1 MDRSKKKRI
10 EKIGRKGKATRIPA
24 GFTTCSPKAAH
35 GELFSAFRVPA
46 SFFFFFFS
54 TSRHI
59 SLVAAQKQQREEDR
73 GSQKRPRQQQHHQQ
87 QESDAGVEP
96 MYAVH
101 LTNEERR
108 RSEVAVQ
115 VLLQGIVKII
125 AAILILT

>member
-35 GELFSAFRVPA
+35 GELFSAFRVAA
-46 SFFFFFFS
+46 SFFFFS

-59 SLVAAQKQQREEDR
+59 SLVAAQKQQREEDC
-73 GSQKRPRQQQHHQQ
+73 GSQKRPQQQQHHQQ

-101 LTNEERR
+101 LANEERR